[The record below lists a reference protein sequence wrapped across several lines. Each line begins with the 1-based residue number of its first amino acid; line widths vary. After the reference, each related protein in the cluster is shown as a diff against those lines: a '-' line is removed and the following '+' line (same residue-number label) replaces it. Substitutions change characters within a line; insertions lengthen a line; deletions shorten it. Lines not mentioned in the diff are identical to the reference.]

1 MGQNIFSIQCSLHF
15 CVMVIQ
21 PFYSVQYI
29 QYTFL
34 KIVWSLAKNRTYPG
48 WSRWTGICLVS
59 FSFTDIQY
67 MYVLYVLKIQSH
79 IVASAPAV
87 RGWVFMRRFGLG
99 QCWQLI
105 PFYSISTTD
114 ALIVI
119 KKFLWQCLNFHVPT
133 NTVPVHKWT
142 RNCLW
147 HWHEVSLTFF
157 KWQHSDSKNSK
168 SMGFLCLCWD
178 LEIKKAFNLILN
190 FNLLVRFMYRTVVV
204 LLCKFRNFL

>member
-1 MGQNIFSIQCSLHF
+1 MLSAFLCYGHPPVL
-15 CVMVIQ
+15 
-21 PFYSVQYI
+21 FYIVQYI

-59 FSFTDIQY
+59 LSFTDIQY

-119 KKFLWQCLNFHVPT
+119 KKFRWQCLNFHVIQIQYINEGEIVYDIGMRCHWLFLND
-133 NTVPVHKWT
+133 NTVILKIQNQWVFYASVGTLKLK
-142 RNCLW
+142 RL
-147 HWHEVSLTFF
+147 
-157 KWQHSDSKNSK
+157 
-168 SMGFLCLCWD
+168 
-178 LEIKKAFNLILN
+178 LI
-190 FNLLVRFMYRTVVV
+190 
-204 LLCKFRNFL
+204 